1 MTTTV
6 TERDNEIT
14 LLRET
19 NNNKDRRLLQLS
31 LLEAENKQLKASNI
45 QINDEKKSLDEELHR
60 RTEKLG

>member
-31 LLEAENKQLKASNI
+31 LLEAENKKLKANNI